1 MNVID
6 VLAILP
12 YYVSL
17 FLMEPDGLPDPTS
30 LQTTTESSPVSTV
43 ATPPP
48 HDEEGGASFDDVR
61 RIIQV
66 RTVKYVTEWSR
77 VQIPADKGM
86 GSNSGTWQTMST
98 CQTFGQHRWHG
109 RCGLMSD
116 LWPMFFFLP
125 NLVLG

>member
-48 HDEEGGASFDDVR
+48 QHDEEGGASFDDVR

-66 RTVKYVTEWSR
+66 RGRTFVSWSW
-77 VQIPADKGM
+77 
-86 GSNSGTWQTMST
+86 GSNPGPAVKLEGSNP
-98 CQTFGQHRWHG
+98 
-109 RCGLMSD
+109 GLAV
-116 LWPMFFFLP
+116 
-125 NLVLG
+125 NLEGSNPGLVVEVVGSYPGPLTGLRVRI

>member
-30 LQTTTESSPVSTV
+30 LQTTTESSAAVAPTV
-43 ATPPP
+43 ATTPPP
-48 HDEEGGASFDDVR
+48 IHGDDEGGASFVDVR

-66 RTVKYVTEWSR
+66 NCDE
-77 VQIPADKGM
+77 
-86 GSNSGTWQTMST
+86 
-98 CQTFGQHRWHG
+98 
-109 RCGLMSD
+109 
-116 LWPMFFFLP
+116 
-125 NLVLG
+125 

>member
-30 LQTTTESSPVSTV
+30 MQTTTESSPVSTV

-48 HDEEGGASFDDVR
+48 QHDEEGGASFDDVR

-66 RTVKYVTEWSR
+66 RGRTFVSWSGGLNPGPAVKLEGLNPGPS
-77 VQIPADKGM
+77 
-86 GSNSGTWQTMST
+86 
-98 CQTFGQHRWHG
+98 CQA
-109 RCGLMSD
+109 
-116 LWPMFFFLP
+116 
-125 NLVLG
+125 